1 MLDVLKNVIKQQL
14 YNRCYSKYSKEVA
27 RQQDDY
33 AQWILENE
41 EWKKDLRS
49 PSLHAAFIPMQEFR
63 EGFQIPK
70 EDITVL
76 YRDCGQVD
84 KTAASVISSYFETYP
99 YVQIAYADEDCVN
112 AAGIRHTPWFKP
124 QWSPDTAAS
133 FAYYGNLFAI
143 RTELLSQFLVYPFGE
158 GDMNAYFLFLQAGR
172 SMGEIASNEKEKTI
186 AAIDVV
192 LFHKYAEK
200 NLILSDEDAAF
211 SDSIY
216 EETRYPD
223 IEFESL
229 LENPS
234 VAKVL
239 TAIEQQKDKS
249 ISIIIPSKDQPDIL
263 ETCAAS
269 IRKVTQMQTNCEV
282 EIIVVDNGSTAYN
295 RLKIEALSKKYEM
308 KYYYKPMPFNF
319 SFMCNVGAARASG
332 KYLLFLNDDMEII
345 QSDWLERMLQ
355 SAQLSHVG
363 AVGAK
368 LLYPDSDLIQHVGVT
383 NLEIGPA
390 HKLLKL
396 HDEKV
401 YYHGQNRHVYDMI
414 GVTAACLMIARDK
427 FVKVQ
432 GFSESL
438 AVAYNDVD
446 LCFALYEAGYYNVQR
461 NDVVLYHHESLS
473 RGDDLLSDEKKE
485 RLLREKQVL
494 YQRHPSLKGK
504 DPFYSPHLAGM
515 KHMYLCDYQFEYE
528 KEDYYVDV
536 QEWTTGEPLEW
547 ENNCLAVTIEI
558 AKQQDKQE
566 YGEIPRAYHVEGWS
580 YVLNMDN
587 CQYDRQLLLVG
598 DMGRIYAMKVVSRYR
613 RDVKRILSEQKNV
626 DLAGFVCRIPRGEI
640 MRGTYVIAMLVKDKC
655 SKQRLYKRTTT
666 QLVIED

>member
-1 MLDVLKNVIKQQL
+1 MLDVLKNVIKKQL
-14 YNRCYSKYSKEVA
+14 YNRCYFKYAKEVA

-41 EWKKDLRS
+41 AWKKNLSGSSLR
-49 PSLHAAFIPMQEFR
+49 AAFVPMEEFR
-63 EGFQIPK
+63 EGFQLPP
-70 EDITVL
+70 EDITVF
-76 YRDCGQVD
+76 YRNCGQVD
-84 KTAASVISSYFETYP
+84 KTAASVIGSYFETHP
-99 YVQIAYADEDCVN
+99 YVQMAYADEDCVS
-112 AAGIRHTPWFKP
+112 AARMRHTPWFKP

-143 RTELLSQFLVYPFGE
+143 RTKFLSRFLVYPFAE
-158 GDMNAYFLFLQAGR
+158 GDKNAYFLFLQAGR
-172 SMGEIASNEKEKTI
+172 SMGVIASNEAEKPI
-186 AAIDVV
+186 AVIDVV

-200 NLILSDEDAAF
+200 NPVLSDEDAAF

-216 EETRYPD
+216 EETEYPD

-234 VAKVL
+234 AASVL
-239 TAIEQQKDKS
+239 AAPESPKDKS

-263 ETCAAS
+263 EKCVSS
-269 IRKVTQMQTNCEV
+269 IRNRTEEPGSRA
-282 EIIVVDNGSTAYN
+282 EIIIVDNGSTAHN
-295 RLKIEALSKKYEM
+295 RLKIEALSRKYELS
-308 KYYYKPMPFNF
+308 YYYKPMAFNF
-319 SFMCNVGAARASG
+319 SFMCNIGAARATG
-332 KYLLFLNDDMEII
+332 KYLLFLNDDMEVI
-345 QSDWLERMLQ
+345 QTDWLDRMLQ
-355 SAQLSHVG
+355 SAQLPHVG

-414 GVTAACLMIARDK
+414 GVTAACLMIERDK
-427 FVKVQ
+427 FGKVQ
-432 GFSESL
+432 GFSEAL

-446 LCFALYEAGYYNVQR
+446 LCFSLYEAGYYNVQR

-473 RGDDLLSDEKKE
+473 RGDDLLSEEKKE

-494 YQRHPSLKGK
+494 YQRHPALKGK
-504 DPFYSPHLAGM
+504 DPFYSEHLAGM

-528 KEDYYVDV
+528 REDYYVEV
-536 QEWTTGEPLEW
+536 QEWTGGEPLEW
-547 ENNCLAVTIEI
+547 ENNCLTVTIET
-558 AKQQDKQE
+558 AKLQDKQE

-598 DMGRIYAMKVVSRYR
+598 DNGRIYAMKVVSRYR
-613 RDVKRILSEQKNV
+613 RDVKRILSEQINV
-626 DLAGFVCRIPRGEI
+626 DLAGFVCRIPRGEV
-640 MRGTYVIAMLVKDKC
+640 MQGTYVLAMLAKDKC
-655 SKQRLYKRTTT
+655 SKQQLYKKTTM